1 MNGVRRSVRVRALAV
16 GALVSVSLVLGGC
29 ATGVAESRVAEFEGV
44 GTELAAEIVG
54 SIPAGLEAQPA
65 LALAEVR
72 DGGPGIEAATDSVWW
87 QYEQDIELVERD
99 GASVEAAEE
108 IARSLQADGWE
119 MRRVRET
126 EQGQRVA
133 DGFRRLVD
141 DQGWYIELTYM
152 RTSLPMAQRIELIL
166 VSPATVRGEAQ
177 TGNAGKEHPVAHT
190 STAGS
195 PEPYS

>member
-119 MRRVRET
+119 MRRVREPV
-126 EQGQRVA
+126 QGHRVA

-141 DQGWYIELTYM
+141 DQGWYIELTYV

>member
-108 IARSLQADGWE
+108 IARSLLADGWE

-141 DQGWYIELTYM
+141 DQGWYIELTYV

>member
-65 LALAEVR
+65 LALAEGR

-133 DGFRRLVD
+133 DGFRGLVD
-141 DQGWYIELTYM
+141 D
-152 RTSLPMAQRIELIL
+152 
-166 VSPATVRGEAQ
+166 
-177 TGNAGKEHPVAHT
+177 
-190 STAGS
+190 
-195 PEPYS
+195 